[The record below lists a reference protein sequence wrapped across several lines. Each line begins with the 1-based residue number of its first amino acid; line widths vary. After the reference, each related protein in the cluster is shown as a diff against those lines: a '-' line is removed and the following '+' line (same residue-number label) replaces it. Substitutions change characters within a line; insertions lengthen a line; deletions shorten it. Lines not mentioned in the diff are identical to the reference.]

1 MANDKD
7 RSDQPESSTHKSS
20 GQSTGS
26 YPSEENSAQVTEQGE
41 QEETWEEVDENELP
55 AEYVREVK
63 SKSGSDEGGIPT
75 DYSRRVRAGIIILL
89 VTFVGAGGWA
99 AFARLDGAAIAA
111 GRVVVESENRV
122 VQHLEGGI
130 IEGLMVRD
138 GSRVNSG
145 DPLVILSDTKP
156 RAELNIIE
164 SELRE
169 VLGRE
174 ARLRAERVGAEEIE
188 FPEELT
194 AQDNPAVRNIIE
206 GQKELFKSRTESL
219 KGQLSIYKQRVQALT
234 QQMSG
239 LREMNRNLDS
249 RIASFEEELA
259 NWQELFDQELADRNR
274 INEMQR
280 ELYRL
285 QGEKAGNESQLAE
298 LEIKIGETRSEAL
311 VTKQKYAEEV
321 AERLRE
327 TQQSIADMRARKTAL
342 QDTLDRTTIL
352 SPVSGTVV
360 KLAVHTVGG
369 IVRPGETLM
378 EIVPGDQD
386 FTIQVRVQP
395 QDIDRVEV
403 GQFAD
408 VRLSAFNQ
416 QMADLIEGEVT
427 GLSADALKIENGEE
441 RYYEARIKVTEA
453 GLEVMKNQGMYLMP
467 GMPAE
472 VMIKTGE
479 RTALQYLLDPVTRM
493 VERAFREE

>member
-7 RSDQPESSTHKSS
+7 RSDLPESSAHKPSD
-20 GQSTGS
+20 QSTGG
-26 YPSEENSAQVTEQGE
+26 YPADESSAQVTEHGE

-63 SKSGSDEGGIPT
+63 SKSGPDEGGIPT
-75 DYSRRVRAGIIILL
+75 DYSRRVRAGIIILF

-249 RIASFEEELA
+249 RIASFEEELV